1 MEAGSIPPGQMARFM
16 FYSHDS
22 FGLGHLRRTLALA
35 SAVTE
40 LDPEANSLIL
50 TGSTVASSYRLPPR
64 VDTVKLPAVTKN
76 GRDYRPLRLAGDFG
90 PVQAVRSELALAAAH
105 AFRPDVAVVDKS
117 PLGLR
122 AELRPALRLLRH
134 GGDCRLVLGLRDIDD
149 SPAKVRGEWLRGDLR
164 AQIQRYYDQILVYG
178 PDDAADDALSCLGWN
193 DIGPPIEHVGYVA
206 SPIPVR
212 APPGLPDEYL
222 LVTVGGGGDGFRI
235 LTTFLEAVWRAP
247 LPCPAVIVTGP
258 LMDDVEARTVDE
270 LSAGLPVQVEEFRA
284 DMEAVIG
291 GARAVV
297 AMAGYNTV
305 AELMEARKPCLLVPR
320 VEPREEQ
327 LLRARGLASSGLAS
341 MLHPDSLDP
350 STLRAALEG
359 LLARPAPQPDRR
371 WHSGATRSAEILI
384 DLARRSRLD
393 RRGRRSPVPRPT
405 GATA

>member
-1 MEAGSIPPGQMARFM
+1 MARFM

-40 LDPEANSLIL
+40 LDPAANSLIL

-64 VDTVKLPAVTKN
+64 VDTVKLPAVTKK
-76 GRDYRPLRLAGDFG
+76 GADYRPLRLAGDFG
-90 PVQAVRSELALAAAH
+90 AVHAVRSEVARAAAH

-122 AELRPALRLLRH
+122 AELRPTLRLLRH
-134 GGDCRLVLGLRDIDD
+134 EGGCRLVLGLRDVDD
-149 SPAKVRGEWLRGDLR
+149 SPDKVRGEWMGNGLR

-178 PDDAADDALSCLGWN
+178 PDDVAEDALSCLGWN

-206 SPIPVR
+206 PPIPDR
-212 APPGLPDEYL
+212 APPGLPGEYL

-235 LTTFLEAVWRAP
+235 LTTFLEAIRRAP

-258 LMDDVEARTVDE
+258 LMDDAEARTVDD
-270 LSAGLPVQVEEFRA
+270 LSVGLPVQVEEFRP

-291 GARAVV
+291 AARAVV

-327 LLRARGLASSGLAS
+327 LVRARGLAAAGLAS
-341 MLHPDSLDP
+341 MVHPGSLDP
-350 STLRAALEG
+350 SILRAALDG
-359 LLARPAPQPDRR
+359 LLARPAPRPERSWR
-371 WHSGATRSAEILI
+371 NGAARSAEILV
-384 DLARRSRLD
+384 DLARRPQRD
-393 RRGRRSPVPRPT
+393 RPAWRSGLPHPAS
-405 GATA
+405 ATA